1 MEWARAFS
9 MDLNQVRDMFS
20 DVQSAVSG
28 IHKVEAITALGLY
41 VCLKVFKKSIFVQEV
56 HIHLTPLNLP
66 PFVHIDT
73 CTKMQCTQVFSFM
86 FFFTPLHFFF
96 FRRTCIIP
104 MK

>member
-56 HIHLTPLNLP
+56 HIHLLLSISPPLSTLIHVQKCNVP
-66 PFVHIDT
+66 RYFHS
-73 CTKMQCTQVFSFM
+73 CFFSLLSISFSSGGLAL
-86 FFFTPLHFFF
+86 FP
-96 FRRTCIIP
+96 
-104 MK
+104 

>member
-56 HIHLTPLNLP
+56 HIHFSSQSPPLCP
-66 PFVHIDT
+66 H
-73 CTKMQCTQVFSFM
+73 
-86 FFFTPLHFFF
+86 
-96 FRRTCIIP
+96 
-104 MK
+104 